1 MRRFTASLV
10 AAVVLVVVPVG
21 VGALATAQP
30 AAPHR
35 LADEPFV
42 RPYLG
47 WVSSPAVAC
56 TWTHRHADVR
66 CLTANGQRCTVEIQ
80 RQKVVCGI
88 TQTVSSAPIIG
99 YGAPS
104 PTGGDG

>member
-10 AAVVLVVVPVG
+10 AAVALVVVPVG
-21 VGALATAQP
+21 VGAFATAQP
-30 AAPHR
+30 AASHR

-47 WVSSPAVAC
+47 WLSSPAVAC
-56 TWTHRHADVR
+56 AWTHRQADVR
-66 CLTANGQRCTVEIQ
+66 CLLADQERCTVEIQ
-80 RQKVVCGI
+80 RQRVVCMLPPL
-88 TQTVSSAPIIG
+88 SLDAPVIG

-104 PTGGDG
+104 PTGSDG